1 MNSKIEKVRSRMG
14 AAVVVALL
22 AAGGVV
28 ALESPAMAASVSCE
42 LRDFTFATK
51 KCTTASIKPNRNH
64 DIRITASLCN
74 GSPYKVWDTVTGKT
88 VASGTG
94 KGQNKDVDRVINGLY
109 GTYKAKL
116 SDGCRYDWISI
127 RDY

>member
-1 MNSKIEKVRSRMG
+1 MRLSKK
-14 AAVVVALL
+14 AATVVVAVL

-28 ALESPAMAASVSCE
+28 AMESPALAAYESCE
-42 LRDFTFATK
+42 LRDWSLATK
-51 KCTTASIKPNRNH
+51 KCTTASIKPNRAH

-74 GSPYKVWDTVTGKT
+74 GSPYKVWDTTTGKT
-88 VASGTG
+88 IASGTG
-94 KGQNKDVDRVINGLY
+94 KGQSKSVDRVINGLY

-116 SDGCRYDWISI
+116 SDGCRYDWIAI